1 RGTLRITAPN
11 TLGKILLTPFLP
23 EFLRNY
29 PNINVVLSL
38 TDRIVNIAHDQFDL
52 ALRITEAPPE
62 NMVARVLMRIDY
74 SLVCSKIYHQELP

>member
-1 RGTLRITAPN
+1 M
-11 TLGKILLTPFLP
+11 LTPFLP